1 MLTMM
6 LMFMVLMT
14 ATPFMQSV
22 VEEKMARIAEV
33 LLGSVRPTE
42 LMAGKLVGMVGVSL
56 TAAAVYLG
64 TAYWAADRYGWA
76 EYLSVEVLAWYV
88 VFQILAT
95 LMYGSLFLA
104 IGAACTDMNETQ
116 HLLWV
121 VILLIFLPLSLMS
134 RVAQDPSGL
143 LARCLSYF
151 PFATPCLMVIRLA
164 LPPACPGGNWLLG
177 VLLTLVTTVFC
188 VYAAGRI
195 FRVGILLQGKG
206 ATLTEIVRSIY
217 RGGPLNAVPPPGRSP
232 SP

>member
-1 MLTMM
+1 MKEVATRIVQAELMKRDQLSQDQLRALLQPVVLESAGLSRRNAQTGQIEEAPEQSRFTLAVPVVLTMM
-6 LMFMVLMT
+6 LMLMVMMT

-56 TAAAVYLG
+56 TTAAVYLG
-64 TAYWAADRYGWA
+64 AAYWAADRYGWA
-76 EYLSVEVLAWYV
+76 EYFTVEVLAWYV
-88 VFQILAT
+88 VFQVLAT

-104 IGAACTDMNETQ
+104 VGAACTDMTETQ

-121 VILLIFLPLSLMS
+121 VFLLIVLPLSLMS

-151 PFATPCLMVIRLA
+151 PFATP
-164 LPPACPGGNWLLG
+164 
-177 VLLTLVTTVFC
+177 
-188 VYAAGRI
+188 
-195 FRVGILLQGKG
+195 
-206 ATLTEIVRSIY
+206 
-217 RGGPLNAVPPPGRSP
+217 
-232 SP
+232 